1 MGLGQAFFPKG
12 AGTDKFTFQFQ
23 HQCPNRTPMLILT
36 NHPKSGKIIMTLSIS
51 DEERYLYDGY
61 RFFF

>member
-1 MGLGQAFFPKG
+1 MANPY
-12 AGTDKFTFQFQ
+12 
-23 HQCPNRTPMLILT
+23 PMLMLT

-51 DEERYLYDGY
+51 GQERYLYDGY

>member
-1 MGLGQAFFPKG
+1 MAQV
-12 AGTDKFTFQFQ
+12 
-23 HQCPNRTPMLILT
+23 RTNKLFDFSTNAQMANPYPMLMLT

-51 DEERYLYDGY
+51 GQERYLYDGY